1 MAGTI
6 QDRISFGRGQSFHF
20 SLRGAEQLQHALR
33 ELGSVRRI
41 KTAISRTSRRVLEPI
56 AEATRAEV
64 PRSNKST
71 GLLAGGVAVVRLT
84 RRQGAHPDT
93 VSFAVGFTGPHRSLA
108 HLWEFGF
115 TRRGRSYPGKGFLR
129 LAWDGGKGKMLDDY
143 QSDLWAYLERAAKRA
158 RRGRRR

>member
-1 MAGTI
+1 MAGTF
-6 QDRISFGRGQSFHF
+6 QDRISFGRGQSFHV
-20 SLRGAEQLQHALR
+20 SLRGAEELQRALR
-33 ELGSVRRI
+33 ELGSLRRI

-56 AEATRAEV
+56 AEATRARV
-64 PRSNKST
+64 PRGETK
-71 GLLAGGVAVVRLT
+71 LLAGGVEVVRLT
-84 RRQGAHPDT
+84 RRQGADPNT

-129 LAWDGGKGKMLDDY
+129 RAWDGGKGKMLDDF

-158 RRGRRR
+158 RRV